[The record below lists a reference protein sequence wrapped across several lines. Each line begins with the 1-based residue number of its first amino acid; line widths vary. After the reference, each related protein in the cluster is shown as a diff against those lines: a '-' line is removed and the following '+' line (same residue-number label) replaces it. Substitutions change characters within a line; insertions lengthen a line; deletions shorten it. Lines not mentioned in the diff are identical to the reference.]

1 MSQLDD
7 MLTSHPVPTFR
18 VVTWPVVLLLG
29 AFASWAN
36 FAELD
41 EVSVAGGVVVPQGK
55 VKQIQHLE
63 GGIIEE
69 IHVAEG
75 DTVKKGDPLIRLNL
89 ATSGVNR
96 KELEARLDGQILVKA
111 RLQAE
116 ASGEN
121 LTFPEDVAQRRPNQV
136 IAQYKTY
143 NARVRELEFTLG
155 VIREQIKQKE
165 LLVTQLMGKIKNLEQ
180 RQLEMAAPTGSLRQQ
195 VRQKQL
201 EVQEL
206 EAKLSA
212 VSTNLTLAEARFEM
226 SKKLLA
232 DGLTPKMEHLKLEA
246 EVRSLLGKKQS
257 LVASI
262 PRARAAVDE
271 SNGKIKEELK
281 RVSNEIANLFLEIPG
296 ARATISEV
304 SERLKEAQTRFGR
317 EAQDEL
323 GNAEQSIS
331 RLQTLIS
338 EATDQQG
345 RSEIRSPA
353 DGIVMNLRFNTI
365 GGVVKPGDPI
375 LELVPTGDNLVID
388 ARLKPTDRGYI
399 AIGQPAM
406 VKVSTYDFVRY
417 GSLDGLVILVGSDSS
432 MDEKGVPFFRVVVK
446 TAKTYLGSEAGNLP
460 IMPGMEATV
469 DIHTGKKTVLDYL
482 IKPLMKLRYE
492 AFRER

>member
-18 VVTWPVVLLLG
+18 TIAWSLMLLL
-29 AFASWAN
+29 SILITWAN

-41 EVSVAGGVVVPQGK
+41 EVSVAIGVVAPQGK

-96 KELEARLDGQILVKA
+96 KELEARLDGQILVMA

-116 ASGEN
+116 ASGEK
-121 LTFPEDVAQRRPNQV
+121 LTFPEDVAPRRPDQV
-136 IAQYKTY
+136 IAQHRAY
-143 NARVRELEFTLG
+143 NARIRELEFTLG

-165 LLVTQLMGKIKNLEQ
+165 LAVTELQGKVKILEQ
-180 RQLEMAAPTGSLRQQ
+180 RQLEMAARAGSLRQQ
-195 VRQKQL
+195 VKQKQL

-212 VSTNLTLAEARFEM
+212 ISTKLTLAQERFEM

-246 EVRSLLGKKQS
+246 EVRSLLGEKQT
-257 LVASI
+257 LAVSI

-271 SNGKIKEELK
+271 SIGKVKEKLK
-281 RVSNEIANLFLEIPG
+281 SVGNEIENLKLEIP
-296 ARATISEV
+296 RAQAAISEAQ
-304 SERLKEAQTRFGR
+304 ERLKEAQTRFRR

-331 RLQTLIS
+331 RLQTLMS
-338 EATDQQG
+338 EATEQKRRAD
-345 RSEIRSPA
+345 IRSPI
-353 DGIVMNLRFNTI
+353 DGIVNNLRFNTI

-388 ARLKPTDRGYI
+388 AELKPTDRGYVNV
-399 AIGQPAM
+399 GQPA
-406 VKVSTYDFVRY
+406 VIKVSTYDFVRY
-417 GSLDGLVILVGSDSS
+417 GGLDGRVILVGSDSS
-432 MDEKGVPFFRVVVK
+432 MNKKGVPFFRIIVK
-446 TAKTYLGSEAGNLP
+446 TAKTYLGSEAGKLP
-460 IMPGMEATV
+460 ISPGMEAMV
-469 DIHTGKKTVLDYL
+469 DIHTGKKTVMDYL
-482 IKPLMKLRYE
+482 IKPVLKLRH
-492 AFRER
+492 

>member
-7 MLTSHPVPTFR
+7 MLTRQPAPTFR
-18 VVTWPVVLLLG
+18 IVAWPVMILLG
-29 AFASWAN
+29 ILVTWAN
-36 FAELD
+36 FAELA
-41 EVSVAGGVVVPQGK
+41 EVSVAEGVAVPQGK

-96 KELEARLDGQILVKA
+96 KELEARLDGQMLVKA
-111 RLQAE
+111 RLEAE
-116 ASGEN
+116 ASGEK

-136 IAQYKTY
+136 IAQHKAY

-165 LLVTQLMGKIKNLEQ
+165 LIVKQLMGKIKNLEQ
-180 RQLEMAAPTGSLRQQ
+180 RQLEMAAPASSLRQQ
-195 VRQKQL
+195 VKQKQL

-206 EAKLSA
+206 EAKLRA

-246 EVRSLLGKKQS
+246 EVRSLLGEKQS

-271 SNGKIKEELK
+271 SNGKVKEELK
-281 RVSNEIANLFLEIPG
+281 RVGSEIASLNLKIPG
-296 ARATISEV
+296 ARAAISEAW
-304 SERLKEAQTRFGR
+304 ERLKEAETRFRR

-338 EATDQQG
+338 EATEQKG
-345 RSEIRSPA
+345 RAEISSPT
-353 DGIVMNLRFNTI
+353 DGIVKNLRFNTI

-375 LELVPTGDNLVID
+375 LELVPTGDKVVID
-388 ARLKPTDRGYI
+388 AKLKPTDRGYVTV
-399 AIGQPAM
+399 GQPAV

-417 GSLDGLVILVGSDSS
+417 GSLDGRVILVGSDSS
-432 MDEKGVPFFRVVVK
+432 MDEKRVPFFRVVVE
-446 TAKTYLGSEAGNLP
+446 TAKTYLGDEQGKLP
-460 IMPGMEATV
+460 ITPGMEAIV
-469 DIHTGKKTVLDYL
+469 DIHTGKKTIMDYL
-482 IKPLMKLRYE
+482 IKPVLKLRHE